1 MVEILCFIPTGRF
14 LLEKKLD
21 GNAHIDEWFLKDFK
35 HQQWDLQQNIGI
47 KSSEL
52 GLLNPKDNI
61 F

>member
-1 MVEILCFIPTGRF
+1 MEMLTLMSDFWKILSINNKIYER
-14 LLEKKLD
+14 
-21 GNAHIDEWFLKDFK
+21 
-35 HQQWDLQQNIGI
+35 NIGI